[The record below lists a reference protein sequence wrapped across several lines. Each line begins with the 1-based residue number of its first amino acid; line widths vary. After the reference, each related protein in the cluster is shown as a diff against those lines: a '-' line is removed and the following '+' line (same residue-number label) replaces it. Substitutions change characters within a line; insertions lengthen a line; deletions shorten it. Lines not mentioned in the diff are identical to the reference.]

1 MGETRV
7 DLAIEGARATVTFR
21 ADSGLVVLSAPVME
35 QLGAQ
40 VAAVTAASDVR
51 WTVFASEGKAF
62 AAGADIKSMAGAT
75 AGQART
81 YGELGQRVIDAIEA
95 LPSITIAAIHGAALG
110 GGCELILGCDFRIAV
125 TLAKIGLPEVT
136 LGIVPGWSGMIRLT
150 KLIGPARAK
159 RMYLSGVPVTGEE
172 ALRLGLVD
180 EVVDTV
186 EELPGRVD
194 ALCRSFA
201 RAAPEAV
208 RLAKRVSRDGDDLSA
223 FAESFTYNDSRE
235 GIAAFME
242 KRPAAWMEEGNA

>member
-1 MGETRV
+1 
-7 DLAIEGARATVTFR
+7 
-21 ADSGLVVLSAPVME
+21 VME
-35 QLGAQ
+35 QLGAR
-40 VAAVTAASDVR
+40 VAEVAASDVR

-62 AAGADIKSMAGAT
+62 AAGADIKSMAGAS
-75 AGQART
+75 AGKARA

-95 LPSITIAAIHGAALG
+95 LPSITIAMIHGAALG

-125 TLAKIGLPEVT
+125 ASAKIGLPEVT
-136 LGIVPGWSGMIRLT
+136 LGIIPGWSGIIRLT

-159 RMYLSGVPVTGEE
+159 RLYLSGVPVCGEE

-180 EVVDTV
+180 ELVETP

-194 ALCRSFA
+194 VFCRSFA

-223 FAESFTYNDSRE
+223 FAESFTFDDSRE

-242 KRPAAWMEEGNA
+242 KRPATWMEEGNA